1 VLQGRKGVR
10 GAEEQRD
17 PSHGGGGRASPGQAE
32 QGAAEGKLLGN
43 GRGERNPHGQVIDRL
58 AAADVD
64 DPPVAEERPRRRQER
79 AEYDP
84 AGRDRRSGEPE
95 T

>member
-1 VLQGRKGVR
+1 
-10 GAEEQRD
+10 
-17 PSHGGGGRASPGQAE
+17 
-32 QGAAEGKLLGN
+32 
-43 GRGERNPHGQVIDRL
+43 VIDRL

-64 DPPVAEERPRRRQER
+64 DPPVPEERPRRRQER

-84 AGRDRRSGEPE
+84 AARDRRSGEPE

>member
-1 VLQGRKGVR
+1 MCEAPKSSEIHPTAAAGERRRARPSRAPRKV
-10 GAEEQRD
+10 
-17 PSHGGGGRASPGQAE
+17 SSS
-32 QGAAEGKLLGN
+32 EGKLLGN

-64 DPPVAEERPRRRQER
+64 DPTVAEERPRRRQER